1 MPTTSEPRVAPIPP
15 GTAVDCGGGGG
26 VPDSVGVGVGT
37 PVVVWAT
44 AGAAT
49 VRPASASAIAAK
61 VRNALKVAEAA
72 QRIGA
77 RSRRMDVGRL
87 LFT

>member
-1 MPTTSEPRVAPIPP
+1 MTSEPRVAPIPP

-26 VPDSVGVGVGT
+26 VPDRVGVEVGT

-49 VRPASASAIAAK
+49 ASPPRTSEIVMK
-61 VRNALKVAEAA
+61 VRKALKVAEAA